1 MPTQH
6 TLPGF
11 KPLHHFRIHW
21 RFDQAGRG
29 VTILLRLFEPKLITF
44 PPTILR
50 IHQLNYVGALF
61 RSGKIN
67 SWVQSINLAV
77 VRLSEPAATFR
88 PDRENSIKVGTT
100 RLRTESHQFSLSG
113 PKTEKVCP
121 QILRAPFDLDGNL
134 NFLCLRCLG
143 LSQGSY
149 QGFFPVSHL

>member
-11 KPLHHFRIHW
+11 KPFHHSRIHW
-21 RFDQAGRG
+21 RFDQAGRR
-29 VTILLRLFEPKLITF
+29 VTALLRLFEPKLIPF

-50 IHQLNYVGALF
+50 IYQLDYVGALF

-67 SWVQSINLAV
+67 SWVQAINLAV
-77 VRLSEPAATFR
+77 VRLREPAATFR
-88 PDRENSIKVGTT
+88 PDSENSIKVGTT
-100 RLRTESHQFSLSG
+100 PLRTESHQFSLFS

-134 NFLCLRCLG
+134 NFLCLRR
-143 LSQGSY
+143 LSLS
-149 QGFFPVSHL
+149 